1 MIEATKHEA
10 IQELIVYHKHGFIS
24 FLTLLYGVRQILNCE
39 FIDIKLLGGLDY
51 AIIS

>member
-1 MIEATKHEA
+1 MVEATKHEA

-24 FLTLLYGVRQILNCE
+24 FLTLLYGVREILGYRVIE
-39 FIDIKLLGGLDY
+39 IKLLGGLDY

>member
-1 MIEATKHEA
+1 MVELIQHEK

-24 FLTLLYGVRQILNCE
+24 FLTLLYGVRQILNSK

>member
-1 MIEATKHEA
+1 MPTGNDHEA

-24 FLTLLYGVRQILNCE
+24 YLTLLYGVRKILKYRV
-39 FIDIKLLGGLDY
+39 IDIKLLGGLDY